1 MKKKWLALLIV
12 LLTGLAAEAQVTDV
26 VLRPGEI
33 PKGTFNWMLRSVA
46 DTVTPLINPPGV
58 DPGVRTGA
66 AGIGGLLPGI
76 TTGTG
81 SETNLQQVG
90 MFLVFDRMVGERVDR

>member
-66 AGIGGLLPGI
+66 AGIGGLLPASLLGQAARR
-76 TTGTG
+76 TSSKSGCFG
-81 SETNLQQVG
+81 FRQNG
-90 MFLVFDRMVGERVDR
+90 R